1 MQTSPSE
8 EVPAP
13 TEPAFVRECQGD
25 YARSVHMAAIVSEL
39 YAFYAQVSIATHQ
52 CRADVCACIKA
63 RPPPLSTM
71 PCAHIVQHAVDL
83 LVHWHSRRA
92 ECDAEPVHLQLH
104 WVAQLGDM
112 TTLHQ
117 RLAAISKAA
126 YCLDTLSQLV

>member
-1 MQTSPSE
+1 MQASTVE
-8 EVPAP
+8 EVAP
-13 TEPAFVRECQGD
+13 TDPVFVRECQGD

-39 YAFYAQVSIATHQ
+39 YAFYAHVSIATHQ
-52 CRADVCACIKA
+52 CRADVCACIKP
-63 RPPPLSTM
+63 RPSLSTM

-83 LVHWHSRRA
+83 LVHWHSRRV

-104 WVAQLGDM
+104 WAAQLGDM

-126 YCLDTLSQLV
+126 HCLNTLSQLV